1 MKKIIQLAYM
11 CLVAISL
18 PAHAE
23 VTAVSEIDN
32 VVYIFPV
39 VATSGSEIV
48 LSVKMK
54 NSVPMESFGFDL
66 VLPEGISVATDEDGF
81 VLAELSTE
89 RTTTKK
95 TNHFDAQF
103 RSDGSLNVQA
113 YSSNGYTINGN
124 DGEIALIAITIASTL
139 AGGSYPIILK
149 NIAMGDASATSYRT
163 EYVETTIT
171 VTKVD
176 DGRTV
181 LDENSTIVPAAATN
195 VDVRVKRTIH
205 ANEWSTIVL
214 PFDMTEAQ
222 VKEVFGDDVQLGDFN
237 GTDSEFDDDDNCVTV
252 TVNFVEATA
261 IEANHPYVIKVS
273 QPVEEF
279 TVDGVDINAD
289 EDEACIEFDN
299 GKSGSRR
306 VVYSGFY
313 GTYHAGTVLDEFT
326 LFLNGNKFWYSM
338 GLTKM
343 KAFRAYFD
351 FLDVLTEVEDA
362 SNIKMW
368 VSSDEATDI
377 GRYFVEDSEEAHNI
391 AGQRVSKNYKGI
403 VVTKGKKVLK

>member
-1 MKKIIQLAYM
+1 M

-181 LDENSTIVPAAATN
+181 LDENSTTVPAAATN

-214 PFDMTEAQ
+214 PFAMSEAQ
-222 VKEVFGDDVQLGDFN
+222 VKEVFGDDVQLGDFT
-237 GTDSEFDDDDNCVTV
+237 GTDSDFDVDDNCVAIKANYDAV
-252 TVNFVEATA
+252 TA
-261 IEANHPYVIKVS
+261 IEANHPYIIKVS

-289 EDEACIEFDN
+289 EDEAYFEFDN

-313 GTYHAGTVLDEFT
+313 GTYHAGTVLDKFT
-326 LFLNGNKFWYSM
+326 LFLNNNKFWYSM
-338 GLTKM
+338 GQTKM
-343 KAFRAYFD
+343 KAFRAYFG
-351 FLDVLTEVEDA
+351 FLDVLTEVENA

-368 VSSDEATDI
+368 VNSDDATDI
-377 GRYFVEDSEEAHNI
+377 KAIDYSSAIDHNYNL

-403 VVTKGKKVLK
+403 VVNKNKKVLK